1 MTQDVATQPSS
12 AQKQPARRRAR
23 QMRGYHGARTDAA
36 IPLTFK
42 DPDPESP
49 PPPNQSAA
57 AAQPQAAAAVSRHC
71 RKSQLEQLRSDL
83 EKLGQQLASLR
94 GGGAGPAQPDPA
106 KQPEKSPLKLQAP
119 KKPSPPPSPPKQTSP
134 TPPPPQSS
142 PPSWRRRMVA
152 AATTATAADKETKE
166 TSKTETT
173 TQNGN
178 GVEQPPVVEEATSTR
193 VERRRPRRRRSLNE
207 DESAPTEPAEPAE
220 PRRRT
225 RRGAGLLCKEKSP
238 YRDDSD
244 GHLIYAFG
252 DVLKDRY
259 RIARTLGEGTF
270 GKVTEC
276 IDMQDLCQTRVA
288 VKIVKNVTKY
298 REAAMLEINVL
309 KKLEENDPN
318 GRHLCIRL
326 LSWFDFFGHACLV
339 FDLLGKSVFD
349 FLKENDFAPYPIEH
363 VRHIA
368 YQLVYSVAFLHA
380 NQLTHTDLKPENIL
394 LVKSSYT
401 TFYNPR
407 RKKEER
413 MLDRTDI
420 RLIDFGS
427 ATFDHEHHSSVVST
441 RHYRAPE
448 VILDLGWA
456 QPCDVWSIGC
466 ILFELYTGFTL
477 FQTHEDRE
485 HLAMMERV
493 LGHVPYRMTRASR
506 AGLFRHGRLDF
517 DHHGVEGR
525 FVRENCRPL
534 HRYLRD
540 ETVDS
545 RNLLDLMQRMLEFEP
560 EERTTLKVA
569 LHHPFFA
576 SIPPESVLHS
586 G

>member
-1 MTQDVATQPSS
+1 
-12 AQKQPARRRAR
+12 
-23 QMRGYHGARTDAA
+23 
-36 IPLTFK
+36 
-42 DPDPESP
+42 
-49 PPPNQSAA
+49 
-57 AAQPQAAAAVSRHC
+57 
-71 RKSQLEQLRSDL
+71 
-83 EKLGQQLASLR
+83 
-94 GGGAGPAQPDPA
+94 
-106 KQPEKSPLKLQAP
+106 
-119 KKPSPPPSPPKQTSP
+119 
-134 TPPPPQSS
+134 
-142 PPSWRRRMVA
+142 
-152 AATTATAADKETKE
+152 
-166 TSKTETT
+166 
-173 TQNGN
+173 
-178 GVEQPPVVEEATSTR
+178 
-193 VERRRPRRRRSLNE
+193 
-207 DESAPTEPAEPAE
+207 
-220 PRRRT
+220 
-225 RRGAGLLCKEKSP
+225 
-238 YRDDSD
+238 
-244 GHLIYAFG
+244 
-252 DVLKDRY
+252 
-259 RIARTLGEGTF
+259 
-270 GKVTEC
+270 
-276 IDMQDLCQTRVA
+276 MQDLCQTRVA